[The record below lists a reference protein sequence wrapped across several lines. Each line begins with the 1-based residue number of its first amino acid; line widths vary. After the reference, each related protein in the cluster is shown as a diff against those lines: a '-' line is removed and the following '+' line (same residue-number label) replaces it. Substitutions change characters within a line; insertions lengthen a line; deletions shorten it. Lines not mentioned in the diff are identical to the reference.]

1 MCISK
6 NVDNVDNFVEKYYLQ
21 PEMGLEKPGKPVKQA
36 ETADLHKKSRDSYV
50 NRLSTKKSTCISVEK
65 HQKACG

>member
-1 MCISK
+1 MWITLWKNIICNLENGSK
-6 NVDNVDNFVEKYYLQ
+6 S
-21 PEMGLEKPGKPVKQA
+21 PGKPVKQA
-36 ETADLHKKSRDSYV
+36 ETADLHKKSRNSYV

>member
-21 PEMGLEKPGKPVKQA
+21 PEMGLEKPGNPVKQA
-36 ETADLHKKSRDSYV
+36 KTADLHNKLRHLYV
-50 NRLSTKKSTCISVEK
+50 NRLSTKKSTCFAGRK
-65 HQKACG
+65 HPKACG

>member
-1 MCISK
+1 MWITLWK
-6 NVDNVDNFVEKYYLQ
+6 NIICNREERAKS
-21 PEMGLEKPGKPVKQA
+21 PGKPVKQA
-36 ETADLHKKSRDSYV
+36 ETADLHKKSRNSYV